1 MKTDAAVWAV
11 FSVLAEKMQQSKDV
25 LSAQNVGN
33 VLYCAFPTFCALST
47 SLLCP
52 IFGAISD
59 THTARNLRHVA
70 ADARSLYGLRGISS
84 DVPEER
90 ALRAV
95 LSELVPKM
103 GQTKLASTE
112 RV

>member
-1 MKTDAAVWAV
+1 MSEIAPKIG
-11 FSVLAEKMQQSKDV
+11 QSKDV

-33 VLYCAFPTFCALST
+33 AQ
-47 SLLCP
+47 
-52 IFGAISD
+52 
-59 THTARNLRHVA
+59 
-70 ADARSLYGLRGISS
+70 YGLRGISS
-84 DVPEER
+84 DVPEEP

>member
-33 VLYCAFPTFCALST
+33 AQ
-47 SLLCP
+47 
-52 IFGAISD
+52 
-59 THTARNLRHVA
+59 
-70 ADARSLYGLRGISS
+70 YGLRGISS
-84 DVPEER
+84 DVPEEP

-103 GQTKLASTE
+103 GQAKLASTE